1 MKILDPVLVPDVSI
15 WCDHI
20 NPKEFED
27 GGCASVVVGLYPSFD
42 SAGKKI
48 LSPNSL
54 QQCTDVVT
62 KSSMALQV
70 YFWDDI
76 TQDPIQQADWLVQII
91 QSEGLPI
98 KWVWA
103 DQEQWWTDWAAWQQ
117 GRNGTIPM
125 GSVPTGTP
133 TAISAHYEKFIGEL
147 HSKFPQSGVYTN
159 NGFVSTW
166 ASGMNAWLPE
176 YRSWVP
182 QYGKQPKEATP
193 MTWAQLVANWL
204 PNYDIIL
211 AAGQLPE
218 LVMGHQFT
226 GDSCILPGSYS
237 KNNVQLPLDVSQFSK
252 AFIDAIKA
260 NSINP
265 VSGTPGPTPVT
276 SVPYVVIYTRIN
288 VRALPDGNSTWV
300 RYAVLNEVIQ
310 VVNISNGW
318 AKLADGTY
326 VYAAYIASQTP
337 TTPVP
342 PTPTP
347 TPTPIPTPVP
357 PATVDYVVIYAR
369 INVRAQPSGNSA
381 FVRYALKG
389 EVLQVVN
396 ITNGWAELLDG
407 TYVFADYISLKTATT
422 PAPTPTPTPT
432 PTPPPTPP
440 ATVNYVVLYAR
451 INVRA
456 KPDSTSSWVRFALKG
471 EVLKVVNNAN
481 GWAQLADGTYVF
493 ADYIQK
499 QA

>member
-1 MKILDPVLVPDVSI
+1 MKILDPVLAPDVSI

-27 GGCASVVVGLYPSFD
+27 GGCASVVVGLYPAFD
-42 SAGKKI
+42 STGKKI
-48 LSPNSL
+48 LSPTSR
-54 QQCTDVVT
+54 QQCIDVAT
-62 KSSMALQV
+62 KSSLVLQA

-76 TQDPIQQADWLVQII
+76 TQDPIQQADWVVQTI
-91 QSEGLPI
+91 QTEGLPV

-103 DQEQWWTDWAAWQQ
+103 DQEQWWTDWNSWQQ
-117 GRNGTIPM
+117 GRSGTIPM
-125 GSVPTGTP
+125 SSVPTGTP
-133 TAISAHYEKFIGEL
+133 ALISAHCEKFISEL
-147 HSKFPQSGVYTN
+147 HNKFPQSGVYTN
-159 NGFVSTW
+159 NGFIATW
-166 ASGMNAWLPE
+166 ASGMNAWLPL

-182 QYGKQPKEATP
+182 QYGRQPKEATP
-193 MTWAQLVANWL
+193 MTWAQLAANWL

-237 KNNVQLPLDVSQFSK
+237 KDNIQLPLDVSEFSK
-252 AFIDAIKA
+252 AFIEAIKA
-260 NSINP
+260 NTVNP
-265 VSGTPGPTPVT
+265 VSTPPTPTPSSPVD
-276 SVPYVVIYTRIN
+276 YVVIYARIN

-300 RYAVLNEVIQ
+300 RYAVMNEVLH

-318 AKLADGTY
+318 AQLSDGTY
-326 VYAAYIASQTP
+326 VYSAYIALKTP
-337 TTPVP
+337 TTPP
-342 PTPTP
+342 P
-347 TPTPIPTPVP
+347 PTPIPTPVP

-369 INVRAQPSGNSA
+369 INVRAQASGDSA
-381 FVRYALKG
+381 FVRFAVKG

-396 ITNGWAELLDG
+396 IANGWAELSDG
-407 TYVFADYISLKTATT
+407 TFVFADYIALKTSTT
-422 PAPTPTPTPT
+422 PP

-440 ATVNYVVLYAR
+440 GTVNYVVLYAR

-456 KPDSTSSWVRFALKG
+456 KPDSSSAWVRFAVKD
-471 EVLKVVNNAN
+471 EVLKVVSVAN